1 MRMSD
6 LVAKYITEIIEILP
20 ITKVPF
26 LPEYMTSRTAV
37 RKFSEMNL
45 REILVVCQVK

>member
-6 LVAKYITEIIEILP
+6 LVAKYITEMLDEQNG
-20 ITKVPF
+20 
-26 LPEYMTSRTAV
+26 RTAV